1 MSGLPCRIVMTQIYA
16 SISGIQTME
25 NFGLELNMET
35 RNFNWLCLYLSIYQE
50 SDNVYLCVSLSLS
63 FYIPSWFGGNV
74 NRCFIKQIV
83 FRKANT
89 PGELDQRTWIGLLEG
104 NGVFHLFFILFYFLF
119 FFSCCIPARQLKWN
133 LDHKKREGKPILS
146 FILYRVSEHLSVVP
160 NFQTLESMQRLNY
173 KIIWGAKNFGCGA
186 KSRRDSCVSCAPL
199 RIFRKLS
206 DILLFS
212 GV

>member
-1 MSGLPCRIVMTQIYA
+1 MP
-16 SISGIQTME
+16 
-25 NFGLELNMET
+25 
-35 RNFNWLCLYLSIYQE
+35 LSIYLSGVWQRLSLCE
-50 SDNVYLCVSLSLS
+50 SVSLILYPLLIWGKCKQMFHKTNCIPQSKYTRRTWSKDMNRIVGREWSLS
-63 FYIPSWFGGNV
+63 FIFY
-74 NRCFIKQIV
+74 FI
-83 FRKANT
+83 
-89 PGELDQRTWIGLLEG
+89 
-104 NGVFHLFFILFYFLF
+104 LFFIFY
-119 FFSCCIPARQLKWN
+119 FSCCIPARQLKWN

-173 KIIWGAKNFGCGA
+173 EIMLDAKNFSCGA

-199 RIFRKLS
+199 RIFRKLF